1 MESRKIYI
9 SGGSTYVV
17 SLPKRWVERENLRA
31 GDSVAVTLQE
41 GSLIIEPRARG
52 KEPAVREIRTS
63 ELRSPD
69 ELQHLL
75 ISLYLVGYDTI
86 RLRLDNKDPGYR
98 EVVRQTLNFLIGAEV
113 MEDTGDSLT
122 VEILLDHS
130 RMQTAQALQ
139 RIHLI
144 CKSMLVDVIAVLKRM
159 NIQLAGDVIT
169 REKEVDRLY
178 FLVVRQLKSAVRYH
192 EISERLGMKN
202 QRDALG
208 YRITVKSFERI
219 ADHIENIARSCIEAR
234 DGLGGYVEFAQR
246 VIEAYETAVKSF
258 FGRDEKLAEE
268 VFVQMKKIRQQR
280 DEISNKLFKQRI
292 PVSSALLQK
301 TILDSLSRIAN
312 YSSDIAEIAINMSVD
327 VP

>member
-1 MESRKIYI
+1 METRKIYI

-17 SLPKRWVERENLRA
+17 SLPKKWVARERLKA
-31 GDSVAVTLQE
+31 GDSVAMTAQE
-41 GSLIIEPRARG
+41 GSLIIEPRARE
-52 KEPAVREIRTS
+52 KEPAVREIRSS
-63 ELRSPD
+63 ELHSSE

-86 RLRLDNKDPGYR
+86 RLKLDNKDPGFR
-98 EVVRQTLNFLIGAEV
+98 EVVRQTLDFLIGAEV
-113 MEDTGDSLT
+113 LEDTGDSLT

-130 RMQTAQALQ
+130 RMQTVQALQ

-144 CKSMLVDVIAVLKRM
+144 CKSMLADIISVLKER
-159 NIQLAGDVIT
+159 NERLARDVAT

-192 EISERLGMKN
+192 EISEKLGMKN

-219 ADHIENIARSCIEAR
+219 SDHIENIARSCIEA
-234 DGLGGYVEFAQR
+234 GNNLGGYAEFAQR
-246 VIEAYETAVKSF
+246 VLEAYETAAKSF
-258 FGRDEKLAEE
+258 FGRDEKLAED
-268 VFVQMKKIRQQR
+268 VFVKMKKIRQQR

>member
-17 SLPKRWVERENLRA
+17 SLPKKWVERENLRA

-41 GSLIIEPRARG
+41 GSLIIEPRPRE
-52 KEPAVREIRTS
+52 KEPAVREIKTS

-98 EVVRQTLNFLIGAEV
+98 EVVRQTLDFLIGAEV

-144 CKSMLVDVIAVLKRM
+144 CKSMLVDVIAVLKKM
-159 NIQLAGDVIT
+159 NVQLAGDVIT

-219 ADHIENIARSCIEAR
+219 ADHIENIARSCIEAK
-234 DGLGGYVEFAQR
+234 DGLGSYVEFAQR
-246 VIEAYETAVKSF
+246 VLEAYETAVKSF

-301 TILDSLSRIAN
+301 TILDSLGRIAN